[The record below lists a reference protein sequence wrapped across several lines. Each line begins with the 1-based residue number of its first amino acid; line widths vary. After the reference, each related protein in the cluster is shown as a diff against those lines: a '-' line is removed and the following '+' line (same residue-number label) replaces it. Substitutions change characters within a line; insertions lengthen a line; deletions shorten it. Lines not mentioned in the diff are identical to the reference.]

1 MQELLKQRI
10 VTVTGMVLPSAAHD
24 DGALTETLAGF
35 ARALAVV
42 ADADRRNDLHRAIEL
57 VLL

>member
-10 VTVTGMVLPSAAHD
+10 VTVTGMMLPSVAHD
-24 DGALTETLAGF
+24 DEALAQTVSGF
-35 ARALAVV
+35 GRALAVV
-42 ADADRRNDLHRAIEL
+42 ADADRRNDLDRSIEL